1 MKLKIKVTTKF
12 IKKIKENK
20 VVVKILYQEQ
30 DKLVLEVKVA
40 VALQMKT
47 KIY

>member
-1 MKLKIKVTTKF
+1 MKLKIKVTTEF
-12 IKKIKENK
+12 TKKIKENK
-20 VVVKILYQEQ
+20 VLVKILYQEQ
-30 DKLVLEVKVA
+30 DKLVLEAKVV

>member
-1 MKLKIKVTTKF
+1 MKLKVKVTTKF

-20 VVVKILYQEQ
+20 VLVKILYQEQ
-30 DKLVLEVKVA
+30 DKLVLEAKV
-40 VALQMKT
+40 VVVLQVKT